1 VLPQKK
7 YASIITILHNMK
19 DLSTMT
25 PGIVIGK
32 IVAFEMSRKMGQEE
46 ASSSSKGKALACSE
60 KKKMNGKL
68 VETSSSSSSSS
79 EDEEEDEDDDDESS
93 EDDQSSS
100 STSDLDEESIKLI
113 KKVEKM
119 IQRLN
124 VKGVPIQI
132 HDLIF
137 TNQRNEQRKRGCY
150 GCGELG
156 HFVEVFPNKPTPK
169 TKKKECKNQALTS
182 IKSWDDS
189 SSEEE
194 HHHKRRGRKHSSS
207 SSSRMCLMARGNK
220 SSSSSESDSDDE
232 MPSYEEI
239 VQQNL
244 NYAKVYTSQQKKLE
258 KLKEKLDSS

>member
-1 VLPQKK
+1 
-7 YASIITILHNMK
+7 M
-19 DLSTMT
+19 
-25 PGIVIGK
+25 
-32 IVAFEMSRKMGQEE
+32 
-46 ASSSSKGKALACSE
+46 KGKW
-60 KKKMNGKL
+60 

-79 EDEEEDEDDDDESS
+79 EDEKEDEDDDDDSS
-93 EDDQSSS
+93 EDDESSS

-113 KKVEKM
+113 NKVENM

-132 HDLIF
+132 QDLIF

-150 GCGELG
+150 RCGELG
-156 HFVEVFPNKPTPK
+156 HFVEVCPNKPTPK
-169 TKKKECKNQALTS
+169 TKKVCKNQALTS
-182 IKSWDDS
+182 IRSWDYS

-207 SSSRMCLMARGNK
+207 SSSRVCLMARGNK

-232 MPSYEEI
+232 MPSYDEI

-244 NYAKVYTSQQKKLE
+244 NYAKVCTSQQKNE
-258 KLKEKLDSS
+258 KLKEKLDSSQQAYKTLFEQYETFANLNMELSTKIE